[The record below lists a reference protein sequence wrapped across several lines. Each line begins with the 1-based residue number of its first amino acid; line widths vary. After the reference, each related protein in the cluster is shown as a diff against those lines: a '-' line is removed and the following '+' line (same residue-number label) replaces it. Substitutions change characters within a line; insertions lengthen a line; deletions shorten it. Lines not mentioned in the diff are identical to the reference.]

1 MLRVDRLSK
10 SYDKRQVLFD
20 VQMEVEPGTVH
31 GLVGENGAGK
41 TTLFK
46 CITGIYQPEQGMVTL
61 DGEHVYENPAV
72 KERIGYVADSNDFF
86 PRYRLGKMVEFYRRV
101 YPKFDEKK
109 IMEMNA
115 LFRLDMNRRVAELS
129 KGQKMRLAF
138 MLNMAANTDMLVMDE
153 PTSGLDAMAKG
164 KLLSLLV
171 EEVERRGLTVLI
183 SSHHLGELEKIC
195 DSITMLKAGRA
206 SGQGQVDE
214 LKNQVRKVNLV
225 FAQGAPQGFLERPDI
240 LSYSWVGNIYTVIFR
255 RLAEDGLEELER
267 EFRPTYAEEL
277 PVSLEELFIY
287 TYGGG
292 KDEN

>member
-240 LSYSWVGNIYTVIFR
+240 LSYSRVGNIYTVIFR
-255 RLAEDGLEELER
+255 QLAEDGLEELER

>member
-41 TTLFK
+41 TTLLK
-46 CITGIYQPEQGMVTL
+46 CITGIYQPEQGTVTL

-138 MLNMAANTDMLVMDE
+138 MLNMAANTDLLVMDE
-153 PTSGLDAMAKG
+153 PTSGLDALAKG

-171 EEVERRGLTVLI
+171 EEVERRRLTVLI

-240 LSYSWVGNIYTVIFR
+240 LSYSRVGNIYTVIFR
-255 RLAEDGLEELER
+255 QLAEDGLEEMER